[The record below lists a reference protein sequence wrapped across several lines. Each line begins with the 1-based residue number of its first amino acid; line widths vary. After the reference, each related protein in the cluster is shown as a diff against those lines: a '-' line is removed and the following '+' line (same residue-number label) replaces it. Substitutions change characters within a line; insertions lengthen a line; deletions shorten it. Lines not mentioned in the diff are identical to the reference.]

1 MSRTPDVVAGR
12 GGRDRGQPP
21 RPLPAALVAA
31 RVTAIPHEPAR
42 GRGAQTAR
50 AATTFRKELLVPVRT
65 LDLPITTDAEIF
77 EDLTVAVTSDLELL
91 QRSQASANLDEVV
104 RRLLT
109 GPDGH
114 VDLARVARLL
124 VATAAYAIEHWDD
137 ASHATVNPLL
147 DPYRVGA

>member
-1 MSRTPDVVAGR
+1 MLRTID
-12 GGRDRGQPP
+12 
-21 RPLPAALVAA
+21 
-31 RVTAIPHEPAR
+31 
-42 GRGAQTAR
+42 
-50 AATTFRKELLVPVRT
+50 VRT
-65 LDLPITTDAEIF
+65 IDDDLSPC
-77 EDLTVAVTSDLELL
+77 EDLTVAVAADVELL
-91 QRSQASANLDEVV
+91 QRSQASADLDEVV

-147 DPYRVGA
+147 VRYRVDPAVQAGMTGGAG